1 VAVVVV
7 QTVALLE
14 PTVALVAVVEEGL
27 LRQPVEELGQQIKA
41 RPEEVLLMMQTAVQA
56 VVVVLVL
63 LVQMVAVQAVGQV
76 AQVYQAQ

>member
-1 VAVVVV
+1 VAAAVA
-7 QTVALLE
+7 QTVALMAQMAARAVELE
-14 PTVALVAVVEEGL
+14 EV
-27 LRQPVEELGQQIKA
+27 LRVQTLEELGQQIKA
-41 RPEEVLLMMQTAVQA
+41 RSEEVLLMAQMAAQA